1 MSGHSKWATIKHRK
15 GLADAKRGKLF
26 SKLAKEITIA
36 SRLGGGDLNANP
48 RLRTAVTTA
57 RSSSMPSKNIE
68 NAIKKGTGESKEG
81 VDYTEISY
89 EGYGPHGV
97 AVMVECLT
105 DNKNRTVAEL
115 RTLFSKNNG
124 SLGETGSVSWQ
135 FDKKGVIHIEKER
148 VEEDKITELALE
160 LSAED
165 IRIETEGYVIYTT
178 VDSFHEI
185 NESLQTQEVP
195 IANAEITLV
204 PKNTVSI
211 TAEQTETINRF
222 IEVLEDHE
230 DVKSVSS
237 NEENP

>member
-81 VDYTEISY
+81 IDYTEISY

-97 AVMVECLT
+97 AVMVECFT

-165 IRIETEGYVIYTT
+165 IRSEVEGYVIYTT

-185 NESLQTQEVP
+185 NESLQAQEIP

-237 NEENP
+237 NEESP